1 MLMGVDEEPVDN
13 ILVIQDITIP
23 DLELIDN
30 I

>member
-1 MLMGVDEEPVDN
+1 MLIGVDEEPVDN